1 MGSQLFDVKS
11 LCRAEGRQEVT
22 VVEAEMFFSWRIFR
36 STLFSIFG
44 TTRVTSPSAVRMA
57 KGQIG
62 RVGQE
67 RI

>member
-1 MGSQLFDVKS
+1 MGSRLFDVKS
-11 LCRAEGRQEVT
+11 LCRAEGRQEVMA
-22 VVEAEMFFSWRIFR
+22 VEAEMLFSLRILR
-36 STLFSIFG
+36 STLFSTFA
-44 TTRVTSPSAVRMA
+44 TTRVTSLSVVPTV